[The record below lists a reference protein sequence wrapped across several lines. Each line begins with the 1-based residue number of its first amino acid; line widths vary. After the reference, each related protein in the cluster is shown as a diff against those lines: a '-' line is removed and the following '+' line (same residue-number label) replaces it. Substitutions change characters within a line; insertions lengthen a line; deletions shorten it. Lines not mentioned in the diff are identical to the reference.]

1 VQHAIENVVIHND
14 ITEAS
19 DHGAQNYVIGGLFAF
34 AGNLFVHFSGF
45 GIKDERNFIAVF
57 YPIEA
62 EFVLRWNIHGVPLY
76 ESPNGEWGRNVC
88 AQPRSS
94 KWYSDWIEFCAAM
107 GCRLK
112 RIGGNLH
119 RIALPCRD
127 GVQGFG
133 EDVDT
138 SRRFQ
143 RIIYART
150 G

>member
-1 VQHAIENVVIHND
+1 MQDAIENIVVID
-14 ITEAS
+14 DAAEAS
-19 DHGAQNYVIGGLFAF
+19 DDGPQNYMFGVLFAF
-34 AGNLFVHFSGF
+34 VGDVFELFSGF
-45 GIKDERNFIAVF
+45 EIEDERNFIAVF

-62 EFVLRWNIHGVPLY
+62 EFVLRWNIYGVSLY
-76 ESPNGEWGRNVC
+76 KSPNGEWGRDVC
-88 AQPRSS
+88 VLPRLS
-94 KWYSDWIEFCAAM
+94 KWYSDWIEFCAAI

-119 RIALPCRD
+119 RIALSCRD

-133 EDVDT
+133 EDVDA